1 MEAETTSRAASLLM
15 SGWESSA
22 ASNGAGSSV
31 WGWSRVV
38 APALHEG
45 AHAPPCQRSLH
56 VAAVLKD
63 KARGGRRRSARA
75 RARALRTPTHVC

>member
-1 MEAETTSRAASLLM
+1 MMQMQARKLRRFLAADTAEMEAETTSRAASLLM

-31 WGWSRVV
+31 WGWSRAV

-45 AHAPPCQRSLH
+45 ATPLRARGLSTWPPC
-56 VAAVLKD
+56 
-63 KARGGRRRSARA
+63 
-75 RARALRTPTHVC
+75 